1 MPSVL
6 IETRRPYSPE
16 EASALMEAV
25 HLALRDAFR
34 IPADDRMLRL
44 VSHDP
49 GCFICPPGCRHPDRY
64 VHITIEAFAGRSINA
79 KRELYQCIG
88 ERLEPLG
95 IPPDHI
101 TVLLHEI
108 SPENW
113 GHRGM
118 AGSDIA
124 VGFKIEV

>member
-6 IETRRPYSPE
+6 IETRRPYSADE
-16 EASALMEAV
+16 ETAIIEAV
-25 HLALRDAFR
+25 HLALRDAFK

-44 VSHDP
+44 VCHAP
-49 GCFICPPGCRHPDRY
+49 HRFVCPPDRQQPDRY

-79 KRELYQCIG
+79 KRELYQNIA

-95 IPPDHI
+95 IPHDHV
-101 TVLLHEI
+101 TVLLHEVAR
-108 SPENW
+108 ENW

-118 AGSDIA
+118 AGSDIE